1 MQLVPHLLLRA
12 DAHTG
17 STTAIQLRDAGYLVT
32 KLGDDQQ
39 LIAMA
44 AATPIDGI
52 VIDADVPAISAIS
65 FVRRLRETLPAPPPV
80 LVITRSPDVVRRAA
94 GVSVLHPREAST
106 ELVTSIDLM
115 VATHEL
121 AAMM

>member
-12 DAHTG
+12 DSPTA
-17 STTAIQLRDAGYLVT
+17 STTAVQLRDAGYLVT
-32 KLGDDQQ
+32 KLTADEQ
-39 LIAMA
+39 LIEMA
-44 AATPIDGI
+44 SVTPIDGI
-52 VIDADVPAISAIS
+52 VIDGDVPAISAIAC
-65 FVRRLRETLPAPPPV
+65 VRKLREAVAAAPPV

-94 GVSVLHPREAST
+94 RTSVLHPREAST

-115 VATHEL
+115 VAMHEL

>member
-12 DAHTG
+12 DSQTA
-17 STTAIQLRDAGYLVT
+17 SLTAIQLRDAGYLVT
-32 KLGDDQQ
+32 KLTADEQ
-39 LIAMA
+39 LIGMA
-44 AATPIDGI
+44 GVTTVDGI
-52 VIDADVPAISAIS
+52 VIDDDVPAITAITC
-65 FVRRLRETLPAPPPV
+65 VRKLREAVAAAPPV

-115 VATHEL
+115 LATHEL

>member
-1 MQLVPHLLLRA
+1 MQLVPHLLLRTDSHNA
-12 DAHTG
+12 

-32 KLGDDQQ
+32 KLSDEQQ

-52 VIDADVPAISAIS
+52 VVEDDIPAISAIT
-65 FVRRLRETLPAPPPV
+65 FVRKLREAVRAAPPV

-94 GVSVLHPREAST
+94 GVSVLHSRETST

-121 AAMM
+121 AAM